1 MANGYLQGKYE
12 QTSATDFTPNP
23 GSENTTPVYSS
34 KTIYFPIISSA
45 ASLNPNPLERD
56 DELRNSDQPFLRV
69 TDVFDPTYSYDS
81 RAYPDLSG
89 WWLAML
95 LGRDSSA
102 SSSVVLTTT
111 TTALITAATVIPV
124 TSATGIAVGQLVG
137 GVNITPG
144 TYVTSVSA
152 LNVTVSAAQT
162 LSSGSTVTFATA
174 GNYKVETGSA
184 AVSTTTTA
192 SSSTAVIAVTSAT
205 GITVGQY
212 VVGTGIPANT
222 KVVSIAS
229 LNITLSAVVAVASGA
244 AVSFGTATDIDGTAL
259 LAANQFAHTW
269 TAPFGP
275 SGAIPQTANLT
286 YAYKDQSAF
295 FQLKGAACEQFT
307 LDTPDQGGVQ
317 IKAEGPAAYLT
328 SISDPSNTPAYES
341 VSRRPFVHAN
351 LAVSYADQSGSGYT
365 TANAGVASGFTVQ
378 ARNPV
383 NAIRTLGGASQS
395 PDRLEKDDGPIMFSG
410 TIAKRNLTKADWDAM
425 RALSTF
431 QLSAKWKSTDY
442 ITGTSGA
449 VYGLSVTVPNAQL
462 VAGSPDA
469 LDNKRRHGAS
479 YTWNAAYDGTSA
491 SVVVKLCNATSTYA
505 T

>member
-95 LGRDSSA
+95 LGRDTSA
-102 SSSVVLTTT
+102 NASVILTTT
-111 TTALITAATVIPV
+111 TTALTTASTTLPVTAATGV
-124 TSATGIAVGQLVG
+124 AVGQVVAG
-137 GVNITPG
+137 TGITPG
-144 TYVTSVSA
+144 TTVTGISA
-152 LNVTVSAAQT
+152 LNVSLSAVATVA
-162 LSSGSTVTFATA
+162 SGATVTFSSA

-184 AVSTTTTA
+184 AVATTTTA
-192 SSSTAVIAVTSAT
+192 ISSSPVIAVASAT
-205 GITVGQY
+205 GIAVGQY
-212 VVGTGIPANT
+212 AIGVGIPANT
-222 KVVSIAS
+222 KVVSIAA
-229 LNITLSAVVAVASGA
+229 LNVTLSAATTCAASA

-259 LAANQFAHTW
+259 LAAGQFAHTW

-317 IKAEGPAAYLT
+317 IKAEGPAAYLA
-328 SISDPSNTPAYES
+328 SISDPSNTAAYES
-341 VSRRPFVHAN
+341 VARRPFVHAN
-351 LAVSYADQSGSGYT
+351 LAVSYADNSGAGYT

-383 NAIRTLGGASQS
+383 NAIRTLGGSSQS
-395 PDRLEKDDGPIMFSG
+395 PDRVEKDDGPIMFSG

-449 VYGLSVTVPNAQL
+449 LYALSVTVPNAQL